1 MRAVTRGAVVLQA
14 ALALSA
20 VLLSA
25 APAAA
30 QRPDSLPARTVVRVT
45 PTLRP
50 ARQVVG
56 AIESADSLRFRV
68 VTRQHDVVEY
78 PYDAVASVEVARGM
92 TRVPGAVGRGARRG
106 FLVGATIGLVA
117 TGAAL
122 AYDFH
127 GGGEAFVPASL
138 LIGAYSVAFTGVTTV
153 AGALIGS
160 VPRTNWERVWG
171 PRD

>member
-50 ARQVVG
+50 VRQVVG

-68 VTRQHDVVEY
+68 VTRQHSVVEY
-78 PYDAVASVEVARGM
+78 PYDAVASV
-92 TRVPGAVGRGARRG
+92 
-106 FLVGATIGLVA
+106 
-117 TGAAL
+117 
-122 AYDFH
+122 
-127 GGGEAFVPASL
+127 
-138 LIGAYSVAFTGVTTV
+138 
-153 AGALIGS
+153 
-160 VPRTNWERVWG
+160 
-171 PRD
+171 

>member
-30 QRPDSLPARTVVRVT
+30 QRPDSLPVRTVVRVT

-50 ARQVVG
+50 VRQVVG

-92 TRVPGAVGRGARRG
+92 TRAPGAVGRGAWRG